1 MDTLLVLATGNR
13 KKASEIKE
21 VLKDIPVVLRTLDEF
36 APMPEPMEDGTTFLA
51 NARSKAVHYARLLG
65 LPCLAD
71 DTGLVVEALHGL
83 PGVHTARYAGPKATD
98 RENCDKLL
106 REMATTTNRA
116 AHFACVLALAVPNGE
131 VLSWE
136 GRCDG
141 EIITERRGASGFG
154 YDPLFLLPEVHKTL
168 AEIPLE
174 EKGAFSHRGKALRR
188 FIADFDMVRNWLQER
203 S

>member
-1 MDTLLVLATGNR
+1 MNTLLVLATGNR

-21 VLKDIPVVLRTLDEF
+21 ILKDIPVVLRTLTEF
-36 APMPEPMEDGTTFLA
+36 APMTEPVEDGTTFLA

-65 LPCLAD
+65 QPCLAD
-71 DTGLVVEALHGL
+71 DTGLVVEALHGR

-106 REMATTTNRA
+106 REMATATNRA
-116 AHFACVLALAVPNGE
+116 AHFACVLVLAVPDGE

-141 EIITERRGASGFG
+141 EIITEFRGTSGFG
-154 YDPLFLLPEVHKTL
+154 YDPLFLLPEVNRTL
-168 AEIPLE
+168 AQIPLE
-174 EKGAFSHRGKALRR
+174 EKGAFSHRGKALAR
-188 FIADFDMVRNWLQER
+188 FIAEFDLVRKWLNER
-203 S
+203 T

>member
-1 MDTLLVLATGNR
+1 MNTLLVLATGNR

-21 VLKDIPVVLRTLDEF
+21 ILKDIPVVLRTLTEF
-36 APMPEPMEDGTTFLA
+36 APMTEPVEDGTTFLA

-65 LPCLAD
+65 QPCLAD
-71 DTGLVVEALHGL
+71 DTGLVVETLHGR

-106 REMATTTNRA
+106 REMATATNRA
-116 AHFACVLALAVPNGE
+116 AHFACVLVLAVPDGE

-141 EIITERRGASGFG
+141 EIITEFRGTSGFG
-154 YDPLFLLPEVHKTL
+154 YDPLFLLPEVNRTL
-168 AEIPLE
+168 AQIPLE
-174 EKGAFSHRGKALRR
+174 EKGAFSHRGKALAR
-188 FIADFDMVRNWLQER
+188 FIAEFDLVRKWLNER
-203 S
+203 T

>member
-1 MDTLLVLATGNR
+1 MNTLLVLATGNR

-21 VLKDIPVVLRTLDEF
+21 ILKDSPIFLRTLTDF
-36 APMPEPMEDGTTFLA
+36 APLPEPVEDGATFLA
-51 NARSKAVHYARLLG
+51 NARRKALHYARLLG

-71 DTGLVVEALHGL
+71 DTGLVVEALNGR
-83 PGVHTARYAGPKATD
+83 PGVHSARYAGPKATD

-106 REMATTTNRA
+106 REMATATNRA
-116 AHFACVLALAVPNGE
+116 AHFACVLALAVPDGE

-141 EIITERRGASGFG
+141 EIIAERRGASGFG
-154 YDPLFLLPEVHKTL
+154 YDPLFFLPKVNKTL

-174 EKGAFSHRGKALRR
+174 EKGAFSHRGKALAR
-188 FIADFDMVRNWLQER
+188 FIAEFDVVRKWVKER
-203 S
+203 N

>member
-1 MDTLLVLATGNR
+1 MNTLLVLATGNR

-21 VLKDIPVVLRTLDEF
+21 ILKDSTIFLRTLADF
-36 APMPEPMEDGTTFLA
+36 APMSEPVEDGTTFLA
-51 NARSKAVHYARLLG
+51 NARTKAMHYARLLG

-71 DTGLVVEALHGL
+71 DTGLVVEALNGR

-106 REMATTTNRA
+106 REMATATNRA
-116 AHFACVLALAVPNGE
+116 AHFACVLALAVPDGE

-141 EIITERRGASGFG
+141 EIIAEFRGASGFG
-154 YDPLFLLPEVHKTL
+154 YDPLFLLPEVNRTL
-168 AEIPLE
+168 AEIPLA
-174 EKGAFSHRGKALRR
+174 EKGAFSHRGKALAQ
-188 FIADFDMVRNWLQER
+188 FIAELDMVLKWLNER